1 MEIHCQEHYDDVLA
15 YAQSI
20 GDTTLQPLLERL
32 KGWENNPSKPVIHLH
47 KDYAPYSFYFEE
59 RSSEDGHLIMNGGIL
74 YHGKPGEVDQ
84 SNAFCI
90 DGRAYGWRIH
100 T

>member
-1 MEIHCQEHYDDVLA
+1 MQIHCQEHLDGVLA

-32 KGWENNPSKPVIHLH
+32 KAWENNPSSPVVHLYY
-47 KDYAPYSFYFEE
+47 DSAPHSFYFEE
-59 RSSEDGHLIMNGGIL
+59 RSSVDGHLIMNGGIL
-74 YHGKPGEVDQ
+74 YHGVPGEADQ
-84 SNAFCI
+84 SHAFCI
-90 DGRAYGWRIH
+90 DGRAYGWRMH